1 MEKIVL
7 TDLYFNEKLAE
18 LLSIDLNI
26 EIYIELVKNTE
37 KDVILGR
44 KSLQSM
50 KLTDM
55 PRTAAKQK

>member
-1 MEKIVL
+1 ML

-18 LLSIDLNI
+18 LLSSDLNI

-44 KSLQSM
+44 KSSQSM

>member
-1 MEKIVL
+1 ML

-18 LLSIDLNI
+18 LLSSDLNI

-55 PRTAAKQK
+55 PRTAAKQKWKL

>member
-1 MEKIVL
+1 ML

-18 LLSIDLNI
+18 LLSKDLNI

>member
-1 MEKIVL
+1 ML

-18 LLSIDLNI
+18 LLSSALNI